1 MKKEY
6 ISKEERKKCAA
17 VKAIFDQALADDSE
31 IFIADAENYGY
42 VILAWYDEERGFDS
56 VETYTEAED
65 LFQDLLER
73 WETLKLYEYAETG
86 GYADD
91 SHEEMISRL
100 TAEQKEV
107 IRSGKEA
114 LRKEYEKKIENL

>member
-91 SHEEMISRL
+91 SYEEMVSRL

>member
-91 SHEEMISRL
+91 SYEEMVSRL

-107 IRSGKEA
+107 IRSGKET

>member
-86 GYADD
+86 DYADD
-91 SHEEMISRL
+91 SYEEMVSRL

-107 IRSGKEA
+107 IRSGKET

>member
-65 LFQDLLER
+65 LFQDLLEQ

-86 GYADD
+86 GYVDD
-91 SHEEMISRL
+91 SHEEMVSRL

>member
-1 MKKEY
+1 MKRNY
-6 ISKEERKKCAA
+6 ISQKERKKCAV
-17 VKAIFDQALADDSE
+17 VKEIFDNALSDDSE

-56 VETYTEAED
+56 LETFTEAED
-65 LFQDLLER
+65 LFMDLLER

-91 SHEEMISRL
+91 SYEEMASRL

-107 IRSGKEA
+107 IQSGKEA
-114 LRKEYEKKIENL
+114 LRKEYEKKIEDL